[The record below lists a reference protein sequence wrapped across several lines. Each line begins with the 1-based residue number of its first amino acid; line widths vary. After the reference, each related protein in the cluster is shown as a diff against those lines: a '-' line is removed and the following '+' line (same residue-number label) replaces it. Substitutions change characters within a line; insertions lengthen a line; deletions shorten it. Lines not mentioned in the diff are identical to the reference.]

1 MDLKDRIVA
10 SAKLLGTEY
19 DSQDERSDD
28 KIREAESGFEHTE
41 GREDEQENELS
52 LDGWHRHVRV
62 DSSYGVFYT
71 SNRAN

>member
-19 DSQDERSDD
+19 DSHDERSDD

-41 GREDEQENELS
+41 GKEDE
-52 LDGWHRHVRV
+52 
-62 DSSYGVFYT
+62 
-71 SNRAN
+71 